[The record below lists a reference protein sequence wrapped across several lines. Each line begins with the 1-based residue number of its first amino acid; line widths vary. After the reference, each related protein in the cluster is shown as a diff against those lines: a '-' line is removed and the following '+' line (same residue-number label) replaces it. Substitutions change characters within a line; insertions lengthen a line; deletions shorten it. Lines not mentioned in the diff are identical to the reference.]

1 MKKLS
6 QGQVRQL
13 RRFMQRER
21 HLDTRLRM
29 PMVVM
34 REEGMTQ
41 PEIAKLTGK
50 SLSTVNRAHMAYAQ
64 GGRMALKH
72 KNTGGRINQNMSVA
86 EEKALLARFAKG
98 AGAGEM
104 LNIHDLKAAYQKAIG
119 RKTSTST
126 IYAMIHR
133 HGWRKLAPRPYHP
146 DQSIKQQ
153 RRFKNKTSPP
163 PFEAP
168 KEVPKLAAAS

>member
-6 QGQVRQL
+6 KGQVRQL

-21 HLDTRLRM
+21 HLDTHLRM
-29 PMVVM
+29 QMVVM

-41 PEIAKLTGK
+41 PAIAKLTGK
-50 SLSTVNRAHMAYAQ
+50 SLSTVNRAHMAYDQ

-72 KNTGGRINQNMSVA
+72 QNTGGRLNQNMSVA
-86 EEKALLARFAKG
+86 EEKALLARFATG

-104 LNIHDLKAAYQKAIG
+104 LNIHDLKAAYEKAIG
-119 RKTSTST
+119 RQTSTST

-146 DQSIKQQ
+146 DQSVKKQ
-153 RRFKNKTSPP
+153 RRFKKKSFPP
-163 PFEAP
+163 PFEEP
-168 KEVPKLAAAS
+168 KDVPKLAAAS